1 MVGFRSVIL
10 AFFLAGS
17 SAAFAIQQPK
27 AMGVRS
33 SLLDSKVLKMSGGE
47 STPELSVSPCK
58 QRLILTT
65 HFQFHVYLRE
75 NNIMY
80 CIITVAT
87 ARPVSRCRGGRYQKG
102 TKFLWKYFQA
112 WNCRRMSPC
121 LWGLSR
127 D

>member
-27 AMGVRS
+27 AMGVGS

-58 QRLILTT
+58 QVFWQHPLDLDDPFSISCLLT
-65 HFQFHVYLRE
+65 
-75 NNIMY
+75 
-80 CIITVAT
+80 
-87 ARPVSRCRGGRYQKG
+87 
-102 TKFLWKYFQA
+102 
-112 WNCRRMSPC
+112 
-121 LWGLSR
+121 
-127 D
+127 